1 MALKRPVVI
10 YGWVVAK
17 RKRFGKQNFEF
28 PRDSKKNQN
37 FLKLVIAQFTQ
48 IRSIPLGNK
57 REIHTMKFAIAP
69 LNP

>member
-28 PRDSKKNQN
+28 PRDSKKI